1 MNAKE
6 MVLAVLMRGPA
17 TGYDIKKEFEFVLSP
32 FLDVSASGVY
42 PALND
47 LAKEG
52 LVTFKKVEQEGRP
65 NKKIYEVT
73 QAGKEKFLDVACN
86 SVELRHSFHSEV
98 FFILT
103 VAQHMP
109 PERVDQILDQWIKF
123 SVDRLDTV
131 ESMIEEAEE
140 QNREG
145 LRFVLGMSRASMDAI
160 MDYAKKERGKLSAAL
175 THRWEEAPPPNG
187 ARERERVSI

>member
-109 PERVDQILDQWIKF
+109 PERVDQILDQ
-123 SVDRLDTV
+123 
-131 ESMIEEAEE
+131 
-140 QNREG
+140 REG

-187 ARERERVSI
+187 ARERERVSV

>member
-1 MNAKE
+1 MNTKE

-47 LAKEG
+47 LAKEE
-52 LVTFKKVEQEGRP
+52 LVIYKKVEQEGRP
-65 NKKIYEVT
+65 NKKVYEVT
-73 QAGKEKFLDVACN
+73 QAGREKFLDVVTN
-86 SVELRHSFHSEV
+86 SIELRHSFHSEV

-103 VAQHMP
+103 VAQHLP

-123 SVDRLDTV
+123 SIDRLDAV

-140 QNREG
+140 QSRIG
-145 LRFVLGMSRASMDAI
+145 LRFVLGMSRVSMDAI

-175 THRWEEAPPPNG
+175 SDRWEEKHRDG
-187 ARERERVSI
+187 RTRERVSV